1 MTSTTSQTPP
11 SLAPDNYGIPAARSR
26 NAAPTFA
33 VTAYDL
39 TTSEVVPAPG
49 SHPDPGPALTGVTTG
64 IHRGKLTAIMGAASR
79 TTLLRIL
86 SGMERPSA
94 GRVYI
99 ARRELGSLPGDAL
112 ARLRSTRLGIAP
124 RNPKLESGA
133 TTGENVLSPLDSAEN
148 QPDPNWLNLV
158 IGILGLDDELSLRPY
173 ELSEGAQRRVAIAR
187 AMITRPVVLFVE
199 EPTAGLDAIESAR
212 VMTML
217 RQAVDEGAQTV
228 VMTTDDPIA
237 AAQSDRVLL
246 LGRGSIR
253 AELDH
258 ASSEAIAAAL
268 AGIPS

>member
-1 MTSTTSQTPP
+1 
-11 SLAPDNYGIPAARSR
+11 LAPDTCGIPAARSR
-26 NAAPTFA
+26 NWAPTFA

-39 TTSEVVPAPG
+39 TTSEVPATGSRPG
-49 SHPDPGPALTGVTTG
+49 GGSALTGVTTG
-64 IHRGKLTAIMGAASR
+64 IHRGKLTAIVGAANR

-86 SGMERPSA
+86 AGMERPSA

-112 ARLRSTRLGIAP
+112 ARLRRTRLGMAP
-124 RNPKLESGA
+124 RNPKLEPGS
-133 TTGENVLSPLDSAEN
+133 TTGENVLSPLDFAEN

-158 IGILGLDDELSLRPY
+158 IGILGLDEELSLPPF
-173 ELSEGAQRRVAIAR
+173 ELAEGAQRRVAIAR

-199 EPTAGLDAIESAR
+199 EPTAGLDALESAR

-246 LGRGSIR
+246 LVRGTIR

-258 ASSEAIAAAL
+258 ASSEAIASAL
-268 AGIPS
+268 AGELS